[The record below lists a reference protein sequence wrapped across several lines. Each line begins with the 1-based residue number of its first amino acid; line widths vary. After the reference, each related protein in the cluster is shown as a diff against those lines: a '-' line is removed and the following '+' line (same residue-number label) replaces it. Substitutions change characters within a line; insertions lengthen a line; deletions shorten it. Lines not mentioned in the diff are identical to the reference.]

1 MTKKEKSEIL
11 QRLIVAQKK
20 TNEMFGREPIS
31 RDLHPG
37 SDIAQRWT
45 LITAAYSGL
54 EQTLKFLI
62 AVEKSQIINELLNY
76 QSQGNEDGKNL
87 VERDSCSELTV

>member
-1 MTKKEKSEIL
+1 MPMTKKKKSEIL

-37 SDIAQRWT
+37 SDIATKVDINHRSH
-45 LITAAYSGL
+45 TAG
-54 EQTLKFLI
+54 
-62 AVEKSQIINELLNY
+62 
-76 QSQGNEDGKNL
+76 
-87 VERDSCSELTV
+87 